1 MLQSMGSQ
9 RVGHSLAN
17 EQQQPCLIN
26 PGGKNISKGK
36 RSQANPWT
44 SWGDD
49 AMVSDGKEIPL
60 EAERVGS
67 SRNSAFPG

>member
-1 MLQSMGSQ
+1 MGSQ

-60 EAERVGS
+60 EAERVGN